1 MTPSEIITT
10 VITSVG
16 GSAVIVGG
24 VAAWLGKIWADR
36 IVQSQKFL
44 QDIDLDLR
52 KRRLEVYGEIWE
64 ATALLPKW
72 PRANDVTYEKLL
84 EFSTSLRTW
93 YFKKGGMYLSR
104 STQRDA
110 YSTLQ
115 DKLSEILVVKK
126 SGPISPEHYGEVRE
140 RCSALRTAL
149 ASDIQSRR
157 EGHI

>member
-24 VAAWLGKIWADR
+24 VAAWLGKVWADG

-52 KRRLEVYGEIWE
+52 KRRLDVYRELWE

-72 PRANDVTYEKLL
+72 PRANDVTYEKLF
-84 EFSTSLRTW
+84 EFSIALRTW
-93 YFKKGGMYLSR
+93 YFKKGGMFLSR
-104 STQRDA
+104 STQRDF

-115 DKLSEILVVKK
+115 DKLSKILDDNK
-126 SGPISPEHYGEVRE
+126 SGPISDEHYNDVRNS
-140 RCSALRTAL
+140 CSALRTAL

-157 EGHI
+157 EGPI